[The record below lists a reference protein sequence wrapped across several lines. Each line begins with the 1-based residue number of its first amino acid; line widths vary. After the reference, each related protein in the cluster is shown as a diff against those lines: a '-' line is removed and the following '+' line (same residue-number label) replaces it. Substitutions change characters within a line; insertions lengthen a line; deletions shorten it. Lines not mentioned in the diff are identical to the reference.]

1 MSTHLGAMMVFA
13 LFVSVVF
20 AALMR
25 DDPAAQ
31 LRLGLRLFTGL
42 VGGGILVGWLLYP
55 LPF

>member
-1 MSTHLGAMMVFA
+1 MSTHLGAMVVFA

-25 DDPAAQ
+25 DAPADQ
-31 LRLGLRLFTGL
+31 LRLGVRLFGGL

>member
-1 MSTHLGAMMVFA
+1 MRSHLGAMVVFA

-25 DDPAAQ
+25 DTPTDQ
-31 LRLGLRLFTGL
+31 LRLGLRLFGGL
-42 VGGGILVGWLLYP
+42 VGGGLLAGWLLYP